1 MELQTAQRND
11 DEAGGGGGAERGA
24 SIRDSRRFEMNTE
37 MVDVPLSEHTGQA
50 DHRDAEPQSDAT
62 VMPDQQLAATLGHSS
77 PLGVDAVY

>member
-1 MELQTAQRND
+1 MKQEEEEEEQKEVHPSETV
-11 DEAGGGGGAERGA
+11 G
-24 SIRDSRRFEMNTE
+24 RFEMNTE